1 MKNVTCRRC
10 GETRPSNDAD
20 ENCPSCES
28 EGITF
33 NPGRVAELLNSRETA
48 EIRCASCNNELWNLD
63 IDAYG
68 HSNGWK
74 VPGLSDKW
82 WLSIACP
89 ACNYETSFDKFGV
102 SR

>member
-1 MKNVTCRRC
+1 MKNVTCRGC
-10 GETRPSNDAD
+10 GDTRPSNQATDD
-20 ENCPSCES
+20 CDCGCNE
-28 EGITF
+28 ITF

-48 EIRCASCNNELWNLD
+48 ELRCASCNNDLWNMD
-63 IDAYG
+63 VDAYG

-74 VPGLSDKW
+74 VPGLSDRW

-89 ACNYETSFDKFGV
+89 VCDYETSFDKLGV